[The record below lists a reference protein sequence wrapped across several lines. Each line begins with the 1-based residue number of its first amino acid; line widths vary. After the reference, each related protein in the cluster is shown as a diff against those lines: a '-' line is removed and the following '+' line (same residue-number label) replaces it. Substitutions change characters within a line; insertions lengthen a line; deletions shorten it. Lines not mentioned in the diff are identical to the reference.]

1 MADGILVRVVGVQN
15 YARHVVQ
22 TKIVFV
28 ASFDIA
34 ESNREPG
41 FDRKIPIVDFI
52 RISEKDVVVVNP
64 PNGQPKTV
72 VKATRFPSM

>member
-1 MADGILVRVVGVQN
+1 MTDGILVRVVGVQN

-22 TKIVFV
+22 TNVVLV

-34 ESNREPG
+34 ESNREPR
-41 FDRKIPIVDFI
+41 FDRKIPIGDPI
-52 RISEKDVVVVNP
+52 GITDKDVVVVNR